1 MTLHPKAAPFPPL
14 IKDVAVAVE
23 AAAGPA
29 VAVAVDVV
37 VCRDPLGLF
46 PKRKLTR

>member
-1 MTLHPKAAPFPPL
+1 MTLHPKAAPFPPS
-14 IKDVAVAVE
+14 IRGVAVAVE

-29 VAVAVDVV
+29 VAVDVV
-37 VCRDPLGLF
+37 VTRVPSGLF